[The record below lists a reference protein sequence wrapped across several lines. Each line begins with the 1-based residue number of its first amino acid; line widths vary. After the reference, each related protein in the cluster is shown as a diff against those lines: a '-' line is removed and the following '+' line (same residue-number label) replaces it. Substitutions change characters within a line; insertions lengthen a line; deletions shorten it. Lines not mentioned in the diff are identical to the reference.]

1 MAAGRRHTNRVPDL
15 SFPHMN
21 QQSVS
26 PSDASASPAD
36 GDRRYVER
44 RHEDRRK
51 LERVSV
57 RGLLAVLL
65 ACIAIG
71 SAAFAIWQAARASR
85 TLGQIREQEARLL
98 ADNARLRGELAGL
111 SARIDS
117 STNRL
122 EELGNLAPRL
132 SELSDSLAELRDRT
146 ESAQR
151 AWTQAEAV
159 YLLEVAN
166 RRLTLERDWQSA
178 LVALESADE
187 RLQSLK
193 DPALNPVRRTLA
205 REIQALRNTAQPDLG
220 GITARLA
227 SGEDLAA
234 SLPVLG
240 AIQENYSPDRPVVS
254 SPPGFARAW
263 QVVRASLVGMV
274 SIRRIGEDAV
284 ELVSFEQQAVRREHL
299 QLLLF
304 AARLAALRGD
314 ESGYQSNL
322 ANARAW
328 LEKMFDPADPRV
340 TNLAQELKTL
350 QGMSINPALPDISQS
365 LKMLQA
371 RAARV
376 QGGT

>member
-1 MAAGRRHTNRVPDL
+1 MD
-15 SFPHMN
+15 
-21 QQSVS
+21 QQPVS
-26 PSDASASPAD
+26 PPDASASPAA
-36 GDRRYVER
+36 GNRRLAER

-71 SAAFAIWQAARASR
+71 IAALAIWQAARATR
-85 TLGQIREQEARLL
+85 TLGQIRDQERQLL
-98 ADNARLRGELAGL
+98 ADNAQLRSELAGF
-111 SARIDS
+111 SARLDS
-117 STNRL
+117 NTNRL

-151 AWTQAEAV
+151 AWAQAETV
-159 YLLEVAN
+159 YLLQVAN

-205 REIQALRNTAQPDLG
+205 REIQALRNTAQPDVA
-220 GITARLA
+220 GIMARLA
-227 SGEDLAA
+227 SGEELAT

-240 AIQENYSPDRPVVS
+240 AIQENYSPDRPVLS
-254 SPPGFARAW
+254 SPPGLARAW

-274 SIRRIGEDAV
+274 SVRRIGEDAV
-284 ELVSFEQQAVRREHL
+284 ELVSFEEQAVRREHL

-314 ESGYQSNL
+314 EGGYQSNL
-322 ANARAW
+322 TNARAW
-328 LEKMFDPADPRV
+328 LEKMFDPVDTRV
-340 TNLAQELKTL
+340 TNLGRELATL
-350 QGMSINPALPDISQS
+350 QGMQINAALPDISQS

-371 RAARV
+371 RTARA
-376 QGGT
+376 QSDT

>member
-1 MAAGRRHTNRVPDL
+1 M
-15 SFPHMN
+15 
-21 QQSVS
+21 
-26 PSDASASPAD
+26 
-36 GDRRYVER
+36 
-44 RHEDRRK
+44 
-51 LERVSV
+51 

-71 SAAFAIWQAARASR
+71 FAALAIWQAARASR
-85 TLGQIREQEARLL
+85 TLGQIRDQETRLV
-98 ADNARLRGELAGL
+98 ADNARLHGELAGL
-111 SARIDS
+111 AARLDS
-117 STNRL
+117 NTTRL

-151 AWTQAEAV
+151 AWTQAETI
-159 YLLEVAN
+159 YLLQVAN

-205 REIQALRNTAQPDLG
+205 REIQELRNTAQPDIG

-227 SGEDLAA
+227 SGEELAT

-240 AIQENYSPDRPVVS
+240 AIQENYSPDRPVLS

-284 ELVSFEQQAVRREHL
+284 ELVSFDEQAVRREHL

-314 ESGYQSNL
+314 EASYQSNL
-322 ANARAW
+322 TSARTW
-328 LEKMFDPADPRV
+328 LEKMFDPADTRV
-340 TNLAQELKTL
+340 TNLVKELTAL
-350 QGMSINPALPDISQS
+350 QGMPINPVLPDISQS

-371 RAARV
+371 RTARMRSD
-376 QGGT
+376 T